1 MPLLDVQDLSK
12 RFGGLQAVEGVSF
25 SVEPGRITSLIG
37 PNGAGKTTIFNL
49 ITGIYRPD
57 RGMIL
62 YKEMSL
68 VGRRPHAVVK
78 LGIAR
83 TFQGI
88 RLFPGLTVREN
99 VMAGRHCR
107 GKAGVFAALLR
118 SPGQRREESE
128 IRSRAD
134 DCLRFMHVDQ
144 HRYELARNL
153 PYGDQRRV
161 EVARALA
168 TDPELVV
175 LDEPAAGL
183 NEEESASLVA
193 LIRQIREQGITV
205 LLIEHDMKVVM
216 GVSDHVLVLDNGR
229 LIAGGRPDEVQA
241 NPRVI
246 EAYLGCGAG
255 AAAAPGAAPDV
266 EDARDV

>member
-1 MPLLDVQDLSK
+1 MSFLQVQDLSK
-12 RFGGLQAVEGVSF
+12 RFGGLAAVEGVSF
-25 SVEPGRITSLIG
+25 SIAPGRITSLIG

-57 RGMIL
+57 RGTISF
-62 YKEMSL
+62 KGRSL
-68 VGRRPHAVVK
+68 VGHRPHTVVE

-107 GKAGVFAALLR
+107 GKAGVIGALLR
-118 SPGQRREESE
+118 SAGQRREESE

-134 DCLRFMHVDQ
+134 DCLRFMRVDH
-144 HRYELARNL
+144 HRDELARNL

-161 EVARALA
+161 EMARALA
-168 TDPELVV
+168 TEPALVV

-183 NEEESASLVA
+183 NEEESAALVA
-193 LIRQIREQGITV
+193 LIRRIREQGITV

-216 GVSDHVLVLDNGR
+216 GVSDHVLVLDHGR
-229 LIAGGRPDEVQA
+229 LIAEGRPDEVQA
-241 NPRVI
+241 DPRVI
-246 EAYLGCGAG
+246 EAYLGRGAVPSG
-255 AAAAPGAAPDV
+255 EEGRGV
-266 EDARDV
+266 

>member
-1 MPLLDVQDLSK
+1 MPFLQVRDLSR

-25 SVEPGRITSLIG
+25 SLARGRITGLIG

-57 RGMIL
+57 RGTIL
-62 YKEMSL
+62 YKGRSL
-68 VGRRPHAVVK
+68 VGCRPHTVVE

-107 GKAGVFAALLR
+107 GRAGVMGALLR
-118 SPGQRREESE
+118 SAGQRREELE
-128 IRSRAD
+128 IRSRAE
-134 DCLRFMHVDQ
+134 DCLRFMRVD
-144 HRYELARNL
+144 HLRHELARNL

-168 TDPELVV
+168 TEPELVV

-193 LIRQIREQGITV
+193 LIREIREQGITV

-229 LIAGGRPDEVQA
+229 LIAEGRPEEVQA
-241 NPRVI
+241 DPRVI
-246 EAYLGCGAG
+246 EAYLGR
-255 AAAAPGAAPDV
+255 GAAPDR
-266 EDARDV
+266 EEGRDV

>member
-1 MPLLDVQDLSK
+1 MPFLQVQDLTK
-12 RFGGLQAVEGVSF
+12 RFGGLLAVDGVSF
-25 SVEPGRITSLIG
+25 SVAAGTITSLIG

-57 RGMIL
+57 RGTIL
-62 YKEMSL
+62 YKGRSL
-68 VGRRPHAVVK
+68 VGCRPHTVVE

-88 RLFPGLTVREN
+88 RLFPGLNVREN

-107 GKAGVFAALLR
+107 GRAGVMGALLR
-118 SPGQRREESE
+118 SAGQRREESE
-128 IRSRAD
+128 TRSRAD
-134 DCLRFMHVDQ
+134 DCLRFMRVD
-144 HRYELARNL
+144 HLRHELARNL
-153 PYGDQRRV
+153 SYGDQRRV

-168 TDPELVV
+168 TEPELVV

-193 LIRQIREQGITV
+193 LIRRIREQGITV

-216 GVSDHVLVLDNGR
+216 GVSDHVLVLDNGC
-229 LIAGGRPDEVQA
+229 LIAEGRPPEVQA

-246 EAYLGCGAG
+246 EAYLGTPTEM
-255 AAAAPGAAPDV
+255 AAEETV
-266 EDARDV
+266 

>member
-1 MPLLDVQDLSK
+1 MPILQVQDLSK
-12 RFGGLQAVEGVSF
+12 RFGGLLAVDGVSF

-57 RGMIL
+57 AGTIL
-62 YKEMSL
+62 YKGLSL
-68 VGRRPHAVVK
+68 VGRRPHTVVE

-107 GKAGVFAALLR
+107 GKAGVVGALLR
-118 SPGQRREESE
+118 PAGQQREEQE
-128 IRSRAD
+128 IRERAD
-134 DCLRFMHVDQ
+134 ECLRFMQVD
-144 HRYELARNL
+144 HHSREPARSL

-161 EVARALA
+161 EMARALA
-168 TDPELVV
+168 TEPELLV

-193 LIRQIREQGITV
+193 LIRQIRARGITV

-216 GVSDHVLVLDNGR
+216 GVSDHVLVVDNGR
-229 LIAGGRPDEVQA
+229 LIAEGRPDEVQA
-241 NPRVI
+241 NTRVI
-246 EAYLGCGAG
+246 EAYLGRG
-255 AAAAPGAAPDV
+255 AAAEGEGRRGD
-266 EDARDV
+266 

>member
-1 MPLLDVQDLSK
+1 MSFLRVRDLSK
-12 RFGGLQAVEGVSF
+12 RFGGLRAVEGVSF
-25 SVEPGRITSLIG
+25 SLARGLITGLIG

-57 RGMIL
+57 RGTIL
-62 YKEMSL
+62 YKDKSL
-68 VGRRPHAVVK
+68 VGLRPHSVVE

-107 GKAGVFAALLR
+107 GKAGVMAALLR
-118 SPGQRREESE
+118 SAGQRREESE

-134 DCLRFMHVDQ
+134 DCLRFMRVD
-144 HRYELARNL
+144 HLGHELARNL

-168 TDPELVV
+168 TEPELVV

-193 LIRQIREQGITV
+193 LIRRIREKGITV

-216 GVSDHVLVLDNGR
+216 GVSDHVLVLDNGC
-229 LIAGGRPDEVQA
+229 LIAEGRPNEVQA

-246 EAYLGCGAG
+246 EAYLGRGAVPDG
-255 AAAAPGAAPDV
+255 REGPGV
-266 EDARDV
+266 

>member
-1 MPLLDVQDLSK
+1 MTFLRVQDLSK
-12 RFGGLQAVEGVSF
+12 RFGGLQAVEGVTF
-25 SVEPGRITSLIG
+25 SVVRGTITSLIG

-57 RGMIL
+57 RGTIAF
-62 YKEMSL
+62 KGKSL
-68 VGRRPHAVVK
+68 VGRRPHTVVE

-99 VMAGRHCR
+99 AMAGRHCR
-107 GKAGVFAALLR
+107 GKAGVIGALLR
-118 SPGQRREESE
+118 PAGQRREESE

-134 DCLRFMHVDQ
+134 DCLRFMHVD
-144 HRYELARNL
+144 HLRHELARNL

-168 TDPELVV
+168 TEPELVV

-183 NEEESASLVA
+183 NEEESAALVA
-193 LIRQIREQGITV
+193 LIRRIREQGITV

-229 LIAGGRPDEVQA
+229 LIAEGRPEEVQA

-246 EAYLGCGAG
+246 EAYLGR
-255 AAAAPGAAPDV
+255 GAAPDG
-266 EDARDV
+266 EEGGSA